1 MSRDKDKEFLDLV
14 DGAMQALVADM
25 QEERAD
31 ISPQLAPA
39 LSSGVMA
46 VIEGYLIGR
55 RDGMA
60 FVERTFRN
68 RP

>member
-1 MSRDKDKEFLDLV
+1 
-14 DGAMQALVADM
+14 MQALVADM